1 MLPVINIGPLALPA
15 PEFILLLGFWIG
27 LEITEKQAPRYGAAH
42 YRVTPS
48 QIYSLVLVA
57 LVAGLV
63 GARLVYAARSPAA
76 FLASPLNLLA
86 LRPEMLDG
94 LGGLVFALV
103 GAAISLRARRMPLW
117 ASLDALTTFLAVL
130 AVTLGLSHFA
140 SGDAFGVPSKVPWAI
155 DLWGQHRHPSQ
166 VYETLAALMIAIA
179 TWPGGWISR
188 RSEHPAGGENLDVRP
203 GLRFWAFLALSA
215 AARLFLETFR
225 GDSTLLMGMFRQA
238 QVIAWLVLA
247 ISLWQ
252 IGRRLRPSARTEGQT
267 I

>member
-27 LEITEKQAPRYGAAH
+27 LEFSEKQSPR

-48 QIYSLVLVA
+48 QIYSLVLIA

-63 GARLVYAARSPAA
+63 GARLVYAARNLAA
-76 FLASPLNLLA
+76 FLANPLNLLA

-94 LGGLVFALV
+94 LGGLVFALG
-103 GAAISLRARRMPLW
+103 GAAIYLRIRHMPLW
-117 ASLDALTTFLAVL
+117 GTLDALTTFLAVL

-140 SGDAFGVPSKVPWAI
+140 SGDAFGAPSKVPWAI
-155 DLWGQHRHPSQ
+155 ELWGEHRHPSQ

-188 RSEHPAGGENLDVRP
+188 RSEYPVGGESDAVRQAIRP
-203 GLRFWAFLALSA
+203 GLRFWVFLALSA

-225 GDSTLLMGMFRQA
+225 GDSTLLLGMFRQA

-247 ISLWQ
+247 VSLWQ
-252 IGRRLRPSARTEGQT
+252 IGRRLRAPAQAEGQT